1 MVIVVNKASAYG
13 SHNVLFLLELI
24 FHVENEDND
33 ILGSNSSTF
42 EYLLRNI
49 LYIALSSNIYVLIYS
64 RTLF

>member
-1 MVIVVNKASAYG
+1 MVIVVNKSSACE

-42 EYLLRNI
+42 EYFLRNI
-49 LYIALSSNIYVLIYS
+49 L
-64 RTLF
+64 